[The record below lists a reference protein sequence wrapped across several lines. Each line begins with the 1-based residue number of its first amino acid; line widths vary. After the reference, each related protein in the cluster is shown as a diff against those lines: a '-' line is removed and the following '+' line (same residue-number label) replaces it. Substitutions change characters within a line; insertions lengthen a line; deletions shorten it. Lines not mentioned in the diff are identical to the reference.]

1 MPYSHDDLLD
11 KTRYFF
17 KPLDNFLRGKRPH
30 KQQGAENAFQKF
42 VESWNTDF
50 YATKETNLLL
60 IGKTVLIV
68 MVSIL
73 INKDVFE
80 PNYNYLKFTVQNYV
94 RLYLHQPNQV
104 LNKHFF
110 FLLVGG

>member
-17 KPLDNFLRGKRPH
+17 KPLNNFLRGKHPH

-73 INKDVFE
+73 INKDIVE
-80 PNYNYLKFTVQNYV
+80 PSYNDLKIMVWNHNSFFTN
-94 RLYLHQPNQV
+94 
-104 LNKHFF
+104 LNI
-110 FLLVGG
+110 

>member
-73 INKDVFE
+73 INKDIVE
-80 PNYNYLKFTVQNYV
+80 PSYNDLKIMVWNHNYFFTN
-94 RLYLHQPNQV
+94 
-104 LNKHFF
+104 LNI
-110 FLLVGG
+110 